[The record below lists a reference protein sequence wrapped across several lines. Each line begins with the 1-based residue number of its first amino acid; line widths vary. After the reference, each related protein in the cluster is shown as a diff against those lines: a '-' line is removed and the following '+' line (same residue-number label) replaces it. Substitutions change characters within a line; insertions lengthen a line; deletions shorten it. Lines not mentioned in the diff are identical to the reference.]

1 VWLRLLRSIHSP
13 SARTGLAD
21 QSPRAKVVRPAGRST
36 LTRGLCPAT
45 QRVADGERMNPH
57 PQSARSRQH
66 KRRRAPGR
74 RRQQEASCTAA
85 EYSNPPP
92 PTAALANCRHHG
104 YARAGEHRRDPA
116 DNLQLDGVVHLC
128 ARTGGKLRSRVAN
141 HGHRKPPLTW
151 ACAGRSRA
159 RSELLSS
166 RSRVRKLQAACQLNS
181 QHLLAVHVVL
191 WLASGAKVISPNVHY
206 LLEGSD
212 QRSPRDPDKGAG
224 YESVMVVLTLC
235 SVVDAYR

>member
-1 VWLRLLRSIHSP
+1 MAPTRGRGTAKALP
-13 SARTGLAD
+13 S
-21 QSPRAKVVRPAGRST
+21 QCQEHQGRSEVK
-36 LTRGLCPAT
+36 GSP
-45 QRVADGERMNPH
+45 V
-57 PQSARSRQH
+57 RSRGPDRLHWFTQGGSD
-66 KRRRAPGR
+66 RRAPGR